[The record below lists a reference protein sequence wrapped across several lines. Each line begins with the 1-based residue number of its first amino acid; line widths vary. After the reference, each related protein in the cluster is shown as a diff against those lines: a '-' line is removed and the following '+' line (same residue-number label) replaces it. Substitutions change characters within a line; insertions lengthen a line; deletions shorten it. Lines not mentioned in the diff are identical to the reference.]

1 MSKLLDKMQ
10 RATKEPVVI
19 LHRITT
25 LRSKYPEINIFVF
38 EGNDDVLYYD
48 VVLNIIDSSKEY
60 APICGK
66 GKDQLL
72 GARDLCHDNDSKKI
86 YFFIDKDFDGFKKY
100 KKTDN
105 VYCTENY
112 SIENNIVSIDA
123 FKSLLNNEFG
133 LVKTEEDFSDFSEML
148 KNIINDF
155 NEKMKEPNLA
165 IFYLRKKDIKSGSI
179 ENNILK
185 YINITLDGISI
196 TDNDIYDLVSFPND
210 IDRKEIYTLIDDFEK
225 LDPIKEW
232 RGKFIFGFFKEV
244 LKLLKRDRTSNDPKF
259 FREKYGMNF
268 NVDCNL
274 IRILS
279 SISKPHESLVK
290 FISSVQ

>member
-10 RATKEPVVI
+10 RSTKEPVVI

-25 LRSKYPEINIFVF
+25 LRSKYPETNIFVF

-48 VVLNIIDSSKEY
+48 VILKNIDSSKEY
-60 APICGK
+60 TPICGK

-72 GARDLCHDNDSKKI
+72 GARDLCYDNGSKKI

-100 KKTDN
+100 KETEN

-112 SIENNIVSIDA
+112 SIENNIVSIDS

-133 LVKTEEDFSDFSEML
+133 LVKTEEDFSDFSEKL
-148 KNIINDF
+148 INLINDF
-155 NEKMKEPNLA
+155 NEKMKETNLA

-179 ENNILK
+179 ENNISK
-185 YINITLDGISI
+185 YINITLEGVSI

-210 IDRKEIYTLIDDFEK
+210 VDKSKIYTLIDDFEK

-232 RGKFIFGFFKEV
+232 RGKFIIGFFKEV
-244 LKLLKRDRTSNDPKF
+244 LKLLKRDRTSNAPKF
-259 FREKYGMNF
+259 FREKYGMDF
-268 NVDCNL
+268 NVDSNI

-279 SISKPHESLVK
+279 SISKPHESLVE
-290 FISSVQ
+290 FIARVQ